1 MDLLVPM
8 GTLGFLLLLLK
19 TNLSSSELSVKKQGG
34 TLNLGLE

>member
-19 TNLSSSELSVKKQGG
+19 TNLSSSELSVKNK
-34 TLNLGLE
+34 EEP